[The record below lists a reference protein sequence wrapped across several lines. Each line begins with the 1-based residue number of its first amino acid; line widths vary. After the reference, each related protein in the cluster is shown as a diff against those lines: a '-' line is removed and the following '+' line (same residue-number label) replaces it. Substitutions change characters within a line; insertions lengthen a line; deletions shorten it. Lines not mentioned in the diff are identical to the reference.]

1 MKLLSIFTFLL
12 LSVSSFGQVL
22 AVQTFG
28 NPEEEALLFLHGGP
42 GYNSVVFEQTSAQ
55 AIADAGF
62 FVIAYDRRGEGRAVD
77 LSAAYTFAESIAD
90 INQILQDLK
99 IEQLSLLG
107 HSFGGI
113 LATEYAAAHPEKVKN
128 LFLIGAPID
137 LQESFKHIV
146 AQSKK
151 IYEQKKD
158 AVNLNYLSMLAKMDT
173 ASFEY
178 ASYCFMHAMQNG
190 FYNTKV
196 PTKDAQ
202 RIFPKFA
209 TDSLLQKYARKMDYE
224 APQAFWKNEQY
235 TTLNLKTKLST
246 LQKAKVKIY
255 GIYGKED
262 GLYSPAQIEDLQQCI
277 GAAQMAYLEN
287 CSHNVFVDQQAQF
300 INLLKKWMP

>member
-12 LSVSSFGQVL
+12 LSFTSSGQAL
-22 AVQTFG
+22 TVQTFG
-28 NPEEEALLFLHGGP
+28 NPENEALLFLHGGP

-55 AIADAGF
+55 ALADAGF
-62 FVIAYDRRGEGRAVD
+62 FVISYDRRGEGRAVD
-77 LSAAYTFAESIAD
+77 LSAAYTFSESIAD
-90 INQILQDLK
+90 INQMLQELK
-99 IEQLSLLG
+99 IEKLSLLG

-113 LATEYAAAHPEKVKN
+113 LATEYATAHPEKVKAI
-128 LFLIGAPID
+128 FLMGAPID
-137 LQESFKHIV
+137 LQESFKHILV
-146 AQSKK
+146 QSKK
-151 IYEQKKD
+151 IYEEKKD
-158 AVNLNYLSMLAKMDT
+158 AVNLNYLSMLEKMDT

-209 TDSLLQKYARKMDYE
+209 TDSLLQKYASKMDYE

-235 TTLNLKTKLST
+235 TTLNLKDKLT
-246 LQKAKVKIY
+246 IIGKANVKIY

-262 GLYSPAQIEDLQQCI
+262 GLYSPAQIDDLQQSI
-277 GAAQMAYLEN
+277 GTANMAYLEA
-287 CSHNVFVDQQAQF
+287 CSHNVFVDQQEKF
-300 INLLKKWMP
+300 INLLKAWLP